1 MFSAGSFAK
10 LWEIRKREEKY
21 TDIRISTSRKN
32 KDTGEYEQDFGD
44 FARLVGKAHE
54 AADHLEDGDR
64 FKIVKCGVE
73 NHYNKEKKVTYYNFV
88 IFEIEMDDS
97 YPERGETGADDE
109 ENPFI

>member
-1 MFSAGSFAK
+1 MFGAGSFAK

-32 KDTGEYEQDFGD
+32 KETGNYEQDFGD

-54 AADHLEDGDR
+54 AAEDLNDGDR
-64 FKIVKCGVE
+64 FKIIKCGVE
-73 NHYNKEKKVTYYNFV
+73 NRYNKEKKVTYYNFV
-88 IFEIEMDDS
+88 IFEIEPVESEPSKDVSDN
-97 YPERGETGADDE
+97 E

>member
-1 MFSAGSFAK
+1 MFGAGSYAK

-32 KDTGEYEQDFGD
+32 KETGNYEQDFGD

-54 AADHLEDGDR
+54 AAEDLNDGDR
-64 FKIVKCGVE
+64 FKIIKCGVE
-73 NHYNKEKKVTYYNFV
+73 NRYNKEKKVTYYNFV
-88 IFEIEMDDS
+88 IFEIEPVESEPSKDVS
-97 YPERGETGADDE
+97 DDE

>member
-54 AADHLEDGDR
+54 AAEDLNDGDR
-64 FKIVKCGVE
+64 FKIIKCGVE
-73 NHYNKEKKVTYYNFV
+73 NRYNKEKKVTYYNFV
-88 IFEIEMDDS
+88 IFEIEPVESEPSKDVS
-97 YPERGETGADDE
+97 DDE

>member
-1 MFSAGSFAK
+1 MFSEGSFVK

-54 AADHLEDGDR
+54 AAEDLNDGDR
-64 FKIVKCGVE
+64 FKIIKCGVE
-73 NHYNKEKKVTYYNFV
+73 NRYNKEKKVTYYNFV
-88 IFEIEMDDS
+88 IFEIEPVESEPTKDV
-97 YPERGETGADDE
+97 PDDE

>member
-54 AADHLEDGDR
+54 AAEDLNDGDR
-64 FKIVKCGVE
+64 FKIIKCGVE
-73 NHYNKEKKVTYYNFV
+73 NRYNKEKKVTYYNFV
-88 IFEIEMDDS
+88 IFEIEPVESEPSKDVS
-97 YPERGETGADDE
+97 DDE
-109 ENPFI
+109 ENPFT

>member
-10 LWEIRKREEKY
+10 IWEIKEGKGNY
-21 TDIRISTSRKN
+21 TDVRISTSRKD
-32 KDTGEYEQDFGD
+32 KETGQYIQDFGG

-54 AADHLEDGDR
+54 AADHLEEGDR
-64 FKIVKCGVE
+64 FQIVKCGVE
-73 NHYNKEKKVTYYNFV
+73 NHYNKEKKITYYNFV

-97 YPERGETGADDE
+97 YPEKDETVADDE